1 MTEILTSSES
11 GSLRARVFAVLEQA
25 IINGEYKEGDM
36 LNELRLTKE
45 LGVSRTPIR
54 EALTQLELE
63 GLVKNIQNK
72 GAVVVGVSQKDIEDI
87 YAIRLR
93 LDGFAARL
101 AAENITDDQL
111 DRLEQA
117 VELQSFYAEKS
128 DTENVRRFDSE
139 FHNAIYEASNNR
151 PLCAMLKSF
160 HNQIRRARGIS
171 LGVSGRSAKSI
182 EEHRGIFEAI
192 KAHDADRA
200 EALMTEHIQNAF
212 ANFKGKV

>member
-1 MTEILTSSES
+1 MTSLTSDNSS
-11 GSLRARVFAVLEQA
+11 GSLRVRVFEALEQA
-25 IINGEYKEGDM
+25 IINGEYKEGDT

-72 GAVVVGVSQKDIEDI
+72 GAVVVGVSQKDIDDI

-93 LDGFAARL
+93 LDGFAAKL
-101 AAENITDDQL
+101 AAENITDEQL

-117 VELQSFYAEKS
+117 VELQSFYSEKA

-139 FHNAIYEASNNR
+139 FHNTIYEASGNR
-151 PLCAMLKSF
+151 PLCSMLKSF

-182 EEHRGIFEAI
+182 EEHRGIMEAI
-192 KAHDADRA
+192 KAHDPALA
-200 EALMTEHIQNAF
+200 EELMTEHIQNAF
-212 ANFKGKV
+212 DNFQGKT

>member
-1 MTEILTSSES
+1 MTSLTSDNSS
-11 GSLRARVFAVLEQA
+11 GSLRVRVFEALEQA
-25 IINGEYKEGDM
+25 IINGEYKEGDT

-72 GAVVVGVSQKDIEDI
+72 GAVVVGVSQKDIDDI

-93 LDGFAARL
+93 LDGFAAKL
-101 AAENITDDQL
+101 AAENITDEQL

-117 VELQSFYAEKS
+117 VELQSFYSEKA

-139 FHNAIYEASNNR
+139 FHNTIYEAS
-151 PLCAMLKSF
+151 
-160 HNQIRRARGIS
+160 
-171 LGVSGRSAKSI
+171 GR
-182 EEHRGIFEAI
+182 
-192 KAHDADRA
+192 
-200 EALMTEHIQNAF
+200 
-212 ANFKGKV
+212 